1 MKDRPFFSWR
11 NLRVCASARRFFC
24 AFRED
29 WAGETLIG
37 KRGTWRPIFLFFHLF
52 IFFFFACQRQ
62 QNPQDI
68 VVRVDSETLTVLDIA
83 NEIPLQFRGRIT
95 KSELQDYVTR
105 WTDSQ
110 ILFQEA
116 KRRRLDQSESV
127 RRELRRLERE
137 LVVNMLLEQELNKP
151 FPLSEDEIEKYYNDN
166 RQNFVRSTKE
176 VRVWYLKVEKK
187 ERADSL
193 VAALRE
199 GVDFLQMARHYNA
212 GDSAEWDL
220 YLTEEETAPTIASAV
235 FTMMPGAVS
244 RPIPLEDGFHIFK
257 MIEKYE
263 VGSLQPLASV
273 RGKIEARIQSE
284 KRQERYKQLLAEF
297 KNTTVIE
304 KNLFVLDS
312 LSMDAIFARATSGP
326 QGR

>member
-1 MKDRPFFSWR
+1 LQARLNKRKI
-11 NLRVCASARRFFC
+11 LRIIFLAFHFCILFFC
-24 AFRED
+24 
-29 WAGETLIG
+29 
-37 KRGTWRPIFLFFHLF
+37 
-52 IFFFFACQRQ
+52 ACQRQ
-62 QNPQDI
+62 QNPQEI
-68 VVRVDSETLTVLDIA
+68 VVRVGSEALTVMDIA

-95 KSELQDYVTR
+95 KSELQDYVMR

-116 KRRRLDQSESV
+116 RRRQLDQSESV

-137 LVVNMLLEQELNKP
+137 LVVNILLEQELNKP
-151 FPLSEDEIEKYYNDN
+151 FPLSENEIEKYYNEN

-176 VRVWYLKVEKK
+176 VHVWYLKIGKK

-199 GVDFLQMARHYNA
+199 GVEFSQVARHYAA

-244 RPIPLEDGFHIFK
+244 RPIQLEGGFHIFK
-257 MIEKYE
+257 MIEKHD
-263 VGSLQPLASV
+263 VGSLRPLSSV
-273 RGKIEARIQSE
+273 RGEIEARTQSE

-297 KNTTVIE
+297 KNTAVIE

>member
-1 MKDRPFFSWR
+1 MKDRTFFSWR
-11 NLRVCASARRFFC
+11 NCRVFSPL
-24 AFRED
+24 RED
-29 WAGETLIG
+29 LALEAPIG
-37 KRGTWRPIFLFFHLF
+37 KRQTRRTFLLSFHLF
-52 IFFFFACQRQ
+52 VFFFFACQRQ
-62 QNPQDI
+62 QSPQEV
-68 VVRVDSETLTVLDIA
+68 VVRVDSEALTVMDIA

-95 KSELQDYVTR
+95 KRELQDYVTR

-151 FPLSEDEIEKYYNDN
+151 FPLSEDEIEKYYDDN
-166 RQNFVRSTKE
+166 RPNFVRSTKE
-176 VRVWYLKVEKK
+176 VRVWYLKVGKK

-199 GVDFLQMARHYNA
+199 GVDFLQMARRYAA
-212 GDSAEWDL
+212 GDSADWDL
-220 YLTEEETAPTIASAV
+220 YLTEEETAPAIASAV
-235 FTMMPGAVS
+235 FTMTPGAVS
-244 RPIPLEDGFHIFK
+244 RPIQLEDGFHIFK

-263 VGSLQPLASV
+263 IGSLRPLASV
-273 RGKIEARIQSE
+273 RDQIVARIQSE

-297 KNTTVIE
+297 KNTAVIE

-312 LSMDAIFARATSGP
+312 LSMEAIFARATSRP
-326 QGR
+326 R

>member
-1 MKDRPFFSWR
+1 MKDTPFFPLR
-11 NLRVCASARRFFC
+11 NLRVLASWRECFFRKDCAGRA
-24 AFRED
+24 
-29 WAGETLIG
+29 LIG
-37 KRGTWRPIFLFFHLF
+37 KSKALRTIFLSLHFVVFSF
-52 IFFFFACQRQ
+52 CACRQQ
-62 QNPQDI
+62 QNPQDV
-68 VVRVDSETLTVLDIA
+68 VVRVDSETLTVMDIA

-95 KSELQDYVTR
+95 KSELQDYVIR

-116 KRRRLDQSESV
+116 KRRRLDQSENV

-137 LVVNMLLEQELNKP
+137 LAVNMLLEQELNKP

-176 VRVWYLKVEKK
+176 VRVWYLKVGKK

-193 VAALRE
+193 VTALRE
-199 GVDFLQMARHYNA
+199 GVDFSQMARRYAA

-220 YLTEEETAPTIASAV
+220 YLTEEETAPAIASAV
-235 FTMMPGAVS
+235 FTMTPGAVS
-244 RPIPLEDGFHIFK
+244 RPIQLEDGFHVFK

-263 VGSLQPLASV
+263 VGSLRPLASV
-273 RGKIEARIQSE
+273 QDQIVARIQSE
-284 KRQERYKQLLAEF
+284 KRQERYKQMLAEF
-297 KNTTVIE
+297 KNAAVIE